1 MHESPAQSWK
11 RNVNDLKLAYGHFPG
26 GTVVRTL
33 HFYCWGTGLI
43 LVVELRFHMMH
54 SVARKKK
61 KRCWLIGLQGQSPDI
76 TV

>member
-11 RNVNDLKLAYGHFPG
+11 RNVNDLKLAYGDFPG

-43 LVVELRFHMMH
+43 
-54 SVARKKK
+54 
-61 KRCWLIGLQGQSPDI
+61 PDCGTKI
-76 TV
+76 PHDA